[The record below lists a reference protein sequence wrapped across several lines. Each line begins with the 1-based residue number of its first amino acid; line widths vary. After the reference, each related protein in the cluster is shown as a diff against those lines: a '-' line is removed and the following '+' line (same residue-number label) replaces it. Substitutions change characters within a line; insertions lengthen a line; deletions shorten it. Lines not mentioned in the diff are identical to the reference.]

1 MITADIANSYH
12 KDVFALPGRITDNK
26 SEGCNKLIK
35 ENNAQLISGA
45 EDIITA
51 LNWDNLPLPP
61 KKIHRMLFPEI
72 SLEERKI
79 LELIGQQESV
89 FIDTIHQLSGL
100 KSSDTAAAIL
110 NLELLNLVRV
120 LPGKRYQVI

>member
-1 MITADIANSYH
+1 
-12 KDVFALPGRITDNK
+12 
-26 SEGCNKLIK
+26 
-35 ENNAQLISGA
+35 LISSA
-45 EDIITA
+45 EDIIA
-51 LNWDNLPLPP
+51 AMNWDNVPLPE
-61 KKIHRMLFPEI
+61 KKMQRLLFPEI

-100 KSSDTAAAIL
+100 RSSDTAAAIL

-120 LPGKRYQVI
+120 LPGKRYQII